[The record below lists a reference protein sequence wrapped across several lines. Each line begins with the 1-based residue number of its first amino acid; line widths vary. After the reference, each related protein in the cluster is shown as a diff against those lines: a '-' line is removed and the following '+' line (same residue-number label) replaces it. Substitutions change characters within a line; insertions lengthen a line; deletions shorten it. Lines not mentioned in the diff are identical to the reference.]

1 VYPPFLSMRIKAVLA
16 LTALALPF
24 ATGPVLAQKGVAP
37 TTVIV
42 GGAPMVSD
50 RDIMENLGR
59 SANHEVFV
67 GLLRAAGLADTLQQR
82 NVFTVFAPTDAAFA
96 ALPPGQLESLKKP
109 ENKAALL
116 KLLQAHVVSGD
127 YSSAR
132 LRFMMRS
139 GKGQAELDDIAQ
151 GKLMVGTNGPSNIVL
166 RDAKGT
172 MTDIILYDAKQANG
186 VVFVIDRVLQ
196 PG

>member
-1 VYPPFLSMRIKAVLA
+1 MHIKAALA
-16 LTALALPF
+16 LAVVVLPF
-24 ATGPVLAQKGVAP
+24 ATGLVRAQKGMAP
-37 TTVIV
+37 TTVVI

-50 RDIMENLGR
+50 RDVIENLSR
-59 SANHEVFV
+59 SADHEVFV
-67 GLLRAAGLADTLQQR
+67 GLLRDAGLADSLRQR
-82 NVFTVFAPTDAAFA
+82 GVFTIFAPTDAAFA
-96 ALPPGQLESLKKP
+96 ALPPGQLDTLKKP
-109 ENKAALL
+109 ENKPALVR
-116 KLLQAHVVSGD
+116 LLQAHIIPGD

-139 GKGQAELDDIAQ
+139 GKGQAELDDVAQ
-151 GKLMVGTNGPSNIVL
+151 GKLMVTTNGPTNIVL

-172 MTDIILYDAKQANG
+172 MTDITLYDARQANG

>member
-1 VYPPFLSMRIKAVLA
+1 MRIKAVLA
-16 LTALALPF
+16 MAALALPLA
-24 ATGPVLAQKGVAP
+24 ATPVLAQKGVAP
-37 TTVIV
+37 TTVTV

-50 RDIMENLGR
+50 RDIMENLSR
-59 SANHEVFV
+59 SADHEVFV
-67 GLLRAAGLADTLQQR
+67 SLLRDTGLADALRQR

-96 ALPPGQLESLKKP
+96 ALPPGQLDTLKKP

-116 KLLQAHVVSGD
+116 RLMQAHIISGD

-132 LRFMMRS
+132 LRYLMRS
-139 GKGQAELDDIAQ
+139 GKGQTELEDIAQ
-151 GKLMVGTNGPSNIVL
+151 GKLTVTTNGPSNIVL

-172 MTDIILYDAKQANG
+172 TADIILYDAKQANG